1 MASSKMKELSSEKLK
16 ELKEQVYKSLTYDR
30 HALLVKF
37 PFAGNITMRMN
48 LIPCRDKRVL
58 TACTDGKSIW
68 FNISFYN
75 KLKPNE
81 RVFVL
86 AHEVWH
92 CVMMHLVRQHNRD
105 SELFNIATDM
115 EVNYL
120 LNQQNN
126 GASTVKLVP
135 PKHLLFPPKQLEGK
149 SAETIYE
156 WLLKSSKGNKGAL
169 NKILQQCSNGGDGS
183 NGSETGELEGQF
195 DNHSFEGSSNCN
207 ADNNESGDDKV
218 YDEYGEVGYDKDFKP
233 SIPDDFADQMRETI
247 IAEAQRCERT
257 QGHMPAG
264 LDGFLEEI
272 MTPQIRWT
280 EVLAQF
286 VTQCY
291 NGKRQWLPPSRR
303 HVHEGIYLQSLRDQ
317 RIKVTVAI
325 DTSGSCIGDLPKFFS
340 ELVGLLTSFGNY
352 ELNLIQCDADVSS
365 FETYDESNPF
375 PVDDIKNFKWSGG
388 GGTSFVPA
396 FDYVRDNAIEQDC
409 FIFFTDSYGD
419 APDMPPPY
427 PVLWI
432 LTEDGQEDF
441 CDWGMK
447 LKFKGDKDE
456 L

>member
-1 MASSKMKELSSEKLK
+1 MALSKMKELSPEKLK

-149 SAETIYE
+149 PAETIYE

-195 DNHSFEGSSNCN
+195 DNHSFEGSGN

-247 IAEAQRCERT
+247 IAEAQRCQRT

-272 MTPQIRWT
+272 MKPEIKWQ

-325 DTSGSCIGDLPKFFS
+325 DTSGS
-340 ELVGLLTSFGNY
+340 
-352 ELNLIQCDADVSS
+352 
-365 FETYDESNPF
+365 
-375 PVDDIKNFKWSGG
+375 
-388 GGTSFVPA
+388 
-396 FDYVRDNAIEQDC
+396 
-409 FIFFTDSYGD
+409 
-419 APDMPPPY
+419 
-427 PVLWI
+427 
-432 LTEDGQEDF
+432 
-441 CDWGMK
+441 
-447 LKFKGDKDE
+447 
-456 L
+456 

>member
-1 MASSKMKELSSEKLK
+1 MASSKMKELSPEKLK

-135 PKHLLFPPKQLEGK
+135 PKHLLFPPKKLEGK
-149 SAETIYE
+149 PAETIYE
-156 WLLKSSKGNKGAL
+156 WLLKSSKGNKEAL

-195 DNHSFEGSSNCN
+195 DNHSFEGSGN
-207 ADNNESGDDKV
+207 AGNNESGDGKV

-272 MTPQIRWT
+272 MKPEIDWKS
-280 EVLAQF
+280 ELCKY
-286 VTQCY
+286 VTSCY
-291 NGKRQWLPPSRR
+291 NNGNRTWLPPNRR
-303 HVHEGIYLQSLRDQ
+303 YVYNGLYLQSHRSEA
-317 RIKVTVAI
+317 IEGIVAI
-325 DTSGSCIGDLPKFFS
+325 DTSGSCIKDLPKFFG
-340 ELVGLLTSFGNY
+340 ELKGLVDTFGNY
-352 ELNLIQCDADVSS
+352 HITVLQADAAVDKVDV
-365 FETYDESNPF
+365 YDYNDNPLD
-375 PVDDIKNFKWSGG
+375 PNVKIEISGG
-388 GGTSFVPA
+388 GGT
-396 FDYVRDNAIEQDC
+396 DYGPVFEYIEKEGITPNFLIYIGDGYASL
-409 FIFFTDSYGD
+409 SYD
-419 APDMPPPY
+419 KIPSY

-432 LTEDGQEDF
+432 LTKDGNTDF
-441 CDWGMK
+441 CDWGK
-447 LKFKGDKDE
+447 KIKFKNDTFC
-456 L
+456 